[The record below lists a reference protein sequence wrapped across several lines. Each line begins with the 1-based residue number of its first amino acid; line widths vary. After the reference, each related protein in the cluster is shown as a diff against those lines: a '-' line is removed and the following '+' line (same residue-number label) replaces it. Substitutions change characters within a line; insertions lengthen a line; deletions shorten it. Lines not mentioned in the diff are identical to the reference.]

1 MHTFVSVHSTHSK
14 GELVV
19 REVRVIAPLR
29 NKTADALLSS
39 TPPASDS
46 VPGAGAAFLSRQG
59 GRAEG
64 AGAASELDAD
74 HLGEVA
80 DRLGAAN
87 FPVLPRI
94 PAGAGLVV
102 WRGHLAG
109 AADLPGLEIEQ
120 RRAPPICGPVAVVSN
135 SVDSV

>member
-87 FPVLPRI
+87 SPVLPRI
-94 PAGAGLVV
+94 PAGAGRVV
-102 WRGHLAG
+102 GEDILRERLISPASKSSSGG
-109 AADLPGLEIEQ
+109 RRRFADRL
-120 RRAPPICGPVAVVSN
+120 RW
-135 SVDSV
+135 